1 MYTAS
6 KAFQIG
12 RCIIEE
18 AHITQGKHHK
28 ISCLKSIPSK
38 SIRRE
43 EEYMRLKVSNQKKKK
58 GRKLTNIRECQVKSC
73 LFKKNETNKT
83 LSEIRE
89 ESLLYMF
96 QALTGH

>member
-43 EEYMRLKVSNQKKKK
+43 EEYMRLKVSNQKKKRGQK
-58 GRKLTNIRECQVKSC
+58 TDKHQGMSSKKLLIQ
-73 LFKKNETNKT
+73 KKMK
-83 LSEIRE
+83 
-89 ESLLYMF
+89 
-96 QALTGH
+96 HK

>member
-1 MYTAS
+1 
-6 KAFQIG
+6 
-12 RCIIEE
+12 
-18 AHITQGKHHK
+18 
-28 ISCLKSIPSK
+28 
-38 SIRRE
+38 
-43 EEYMRLKVSNQKKKK
+43 MRLKVSNKKKKKNK

-83 LSEIRE
+83 ISEIRE